1 MLDCRLIL
9 LGVLIGLWGVFISV
23 TALLFR
29 LEAGESLEENTQN
42 VIKLAEKFLSRFFA
56 SLDE

>member
-1 MLDCRLIL
+1 M
-9 LGVLIGLWGVFISV
+9 FISV
-23 TALLFR
+23 TVLLFR